1 MALALLM
8 RAAELVE
15 SNERLSTGDSVVPQF
30 TSKRRSPPSHRM
42 HPYQRPKQ
50 TYAFVPGYSP
60 NAHYCTVPIHSIKKS
75 SDEELTD
82 DDCVPE
88 TTPQPRKPTTGRSS
102 NPSSGS
108 NSAHNEVEKRRRA
121 YLTQCYT
128 ELHNILPN
136 IAGSKASNATV
147 LRTATDHIKV
157 LELEAKN
164 LNEALQAQRIRRQQ
178 LLARREELQG
188 LSAGEVPVATPR
200 AKPTSS
206 MMSIDDAGS
215 DNEMAPEVPDNLSR
229 PVSPSFSPHEDLTQ
243 LASPIRKGEK
253 VPAVVGRRTGR
264 NRVRSILL
272 AN

>member
-15 SNERLSTGDSVVPQF
+15 NDERFATGDSVVPQY
-30 TSKRRSPPSHRM
+30 TSKHRSPPSHRM
-42 HPYQRPKQ
+42 HPYQRHPQTNLDKQ
-50 TYAFVPGYSP
+50 HTHVPAYSP
-60 NAHYCTVPIHSIKKS
+60 NAHYYTVPAHAIKKS

-82 DDCVPE
+82 DDCVPD
-88 TTPQPRKPTTGRSS
+88 QSRKTAT
-102 NPSSGS
+102 SGS
-108 NSAHNEVEKRRRA
+108 NNAHNEVEKRRRA

-157 LELEAKN
+157 LEHEAKA
-164 LNEALQAQRIRRQQ
+164 LNEALREQRARRQQ

-188 LSAGEVPVATPR
+188 ICAAEVPFATPL
-200 AKPTSS
+200 AKQSCP
-206 MMSIDDAGS
+206 MMMGIDGAGS
-215 DNEMAPEVPDNLSR
+215 DSEMAPEVPDNLSR
-229 PVSPSFSPHEDLTQ
+229 PVSPTFSPREDLTQ
-243 LASPIRKGEK
+243 LGSPIRKDEINLSI
-253 VPAVVGRRTGR
+253 VGRRTGR